1 MVISIP
7 SRLLMLLFFIVTLVG
22 LLTRYADLEDR
33 FQANLGLL
41 DSTGW
46 SMIKTVEAGNHEAI
60 LLPATT
66 CRPQADKNDQP
77 QTKPEDVR
85 DPADGNSC
93 YALLQS
99 RLVCLQGQSETAEA
113 WLHLARETCARQEQT
128 DDWAGALAWAGSNRQ
143 EAIQFWL
150 QIKHGKTMM
159 MHRAQQL
166 IRAGYFEE
174 SQLLLEAALPE
185 AGEQARQ
192 GHLAQAYENLG
203 LAYQRQSNWS
213 QAIEAYREA
222 LRWDPERAS
231 TFILLAITYRNNHQ
245 WNDAHTAFQQALDLV
260 PETDHRQRSII
271 FEQIGIMQQE
281 QRTYDQAYVTLSE
294 AFCLRKHLPESTN
307 DELRPLLNRLERLQK
322 QTNGRDAAISS
333 VISCPIREE

>member
-1 MVISIP
+1 MLISIP
-7 SRLLMLLFFIVTLVG
+7 SRLLFLLFFIIALVG
-22 LLTRYADLEDR
+22 LLTRYANLKDH
-33 FQANLGLL
+33 FQANLSLI

-46 SMIKTVEAGNHEAI
+46 SMIETVETGNHEAI
-60 LLPATT
+60 FLPANS
-66 CRPQADKNDQP
+66 CRPQTVRNDQP
-77 QTKPEDVR
+77 QTIPEVAG
-85 DPADGNSC
+85 DPAAKNSC

-99 RLVCLQGQSETAEA
+99 RLACLQGQSETAED
-113 WLHLARETCARQEQT
+113 WLHLARETCPRREQV

-143 EAIQFWL
+143 EAIQHWL
-150 QIKHGKTMM
+150 RIKHGQTMM
-159 MHRAQQL
+159 LHRAQQL

-192 GHLAQAYENLG
+192 AHLAQAFENLG

-231 TFILLAITYRNNHQ
+231 TFILLAITYRNNQQ

-260 PETDHRQRSII
+260 PETNHRQTSII
-271 FEQIGIMQQE
+271 FEQLGIMQQE
-281 QRTYDQAYVTLSE
+281 QGIYDQAYVTLSE
-294 AFCLRKHLPESTN
+294 AFCLRKHIADSTN
-307 DELRPLLNRLERLQK
+307 EELHPLLNRLERLQK
-322 QTNGRDAAISS
+322 QINGPDIIIST
-333 VISCPIREE
+333 ISCPTREE